1 MPTGYSDY
9 YDSSSMFHGFLPDI
23 MGTRFDI
30 VIIGKGKSETEE
42 VWEKICSE
50 LRRLERMLNRF
61 DKESEVT
68 QINLRAAQHP
78 VKVSNEM
85 WAILMDCRYY
95 HLATS
100 GLFDITLKDFSKVI
114 FNESHRSVYF
124 SLKDMHLDFGGYAKG
139 YALNKLKN
147 ILLAADIRQCFADFG
162 NSSILA
168 LGHHP
173 YGTSWK
179 VGIKNPFVEG
189 EIMDEIEL
197 RDESMSSSGNTS
209 SYTKHI
215 INPLSGE
222 YNEERKLVCAVSH
235 NPVEAE
241 VLTTTLM
248 IADPDKKKAI
258 INHFDINTDKIKEY
272 NL

>member
-1 MPTGYSDY
+1 
-9 YDSSSMFHGFLPDI
+9 
-23 MGTRFDI
+23 
-30 VIIGKGKSETEE
+30 
-42 VWEKICSE
+42 
-50 LRRLERMLNRF
+50 
-61 DKESEVT
+61 
-68 QINLRAAQHP
+68 
-78 VKVSNEM
+78 
-85 WAILMDCRYY
+85 
-95 HLATS
+95 
-100 GLFDITLKDFSKVI
+100 
-114 FNESHRSVYF
+114 
-124 SLKDMHLDFGGYAKG
+124 
-139 YALNKLKN
+139 
-147 ILLAADIRQCFADFG
+147 
-162 NSSILA
+162 
-168 LGHHP
+168 
-173 YGTSWK
+173 
-179 VGIKNPFVEG
+179 
-189 EIMDEIEL
+189 L